1 MGLQRGMA
9 NDVFSVWQG
18 HLTLATEAMEVPGQ
32 PTVVDHKKAATVL
45 TNPVPQGHDHLAPE
59 EGGRVPAILSRTLSS
74 PMETRTSSKFQPERR
89 EDLSSASIHSHK

>member
-1 MGLQRGMA
+1 MA

-59 EGGRVPAILSRTLSS
+59 EG
-74 PMETRTSSKFQPERR
+74 
-89 EDLSSASIHSHK
+89 